1 MFFAGKQAR
10 WRPESGCLTAIG
22 RPASGA
28 GAPRMLKARPHN
40 PGASVQRMI
49 ENKVKLIIWDLDD
62 TFWRGTLAEEGII
75 AIPRNREI
83 VIELSRRGILN
94 SICSKNDPDRVKA
107 KLSEQEIWD
116 YFVFPSISFNPKGK
130 AVAGMIE
137 AAGLRA
143 ENVLFIDDNKL
154 NLEEVKFFNPGI
166 MTAHPE
172 EVLETLLDHPHC
184 IGKPDPEFSRLKQYQ
199 FLQRK
204 VEERSASELSNEEFL
219 RASGIRVSIDH
230 DIEANF
236 DRVVELINRTNQLN
250 YTKER
255 LSTPEEI
262 ENFRALLGA
271 FRHVAGC
278 VRAVDNYGDYGL
290 IGFFLLKRTANR
302 KRLLHFVFSC
312 RTMNMGIEQYVYEML
327 GEPELDVVAP
337 VSYPVKPYAV
347 VDWINLE
354 GEGRG
359 TISTGRG
366 GKLVLLGGC
375 DLLQL
380 ANYCSGDRVE
390 FVNRVEEE
398 VKLRYDD
405 PGFVLS
411 DREAIR
417 DCRAIREIPC
427 WTYDDA
433 VRFDES
439 LAASDLVLVSLWPGM
454 NGEYFDVE
462 GVRLRMTGKQ
472 ADHMRA
478 RDESWFKR
486 NFRQVELS
494 KRQRLRL
501 ITEALDRIGSI
512 APDSSVVFLLGCFTQ
527 GGLNDKQ
534 VKRRGVYNE
543 ASRAYCK
550 AHSSRFRYVDVDA
563 LLSKE
568 ILVDKVHF
576 SREGY
581 FKLAEHIL
589 VSLRERRTPD
599 PAAGATYIAAGTQS
613 ETAGSVP
620 MRAGWGKQ
628 ERTARRE
635 KKRQRNLPEFADR
648 LN

>member
-1 MFFAGKQAR
+1 
-10 WRPESGCLTAIG
+10 
-22 RPASGA
+22 
-28 GAPRMLKARPHN
+28 
-40 PGASVQRMI
+40 MI
-49 ENKVKLIIWDLDD
+49 HNKVKLVIWDLDD
-62 TFWRGTLAEEGII
+62 TFWRGTLTEEGIT

-116 YFVFPSISFNPKGK
+116 YFVFPSISFSPKGK

-184 IGKPDPEFSRLKQYQ
+184 IGKPDPELTRLKQYR

-204 VEERSASELSNEEFL
+204 TEERSTSELSNEEFL
-219 RASGIRVSIDH
+219 RASGIRVRIDY
-230 DIEANF
+230 DIEKNF

-255 LSTPEEI
+255 LNTPEEI
-262 ENFRALLGA
+262 ENFRALLSA

-290 IGFFLLKRTANR
+290 IGFFLLKRTANK

-327 GEPELDVVAP
+327 GEPELDVVSP
-337 VSYPVKPYAV
+337 VSYPVQPHAV

-354 GEGRG
+354 GESGG

-398 VKLRYDD
+398 VKVRYDD

-411 DREAIR
+411 DRAAIR

-486 NFRQVELS
+486 NFQEVEIS
-494 KRQRLRL
+494 NRRRLRL
-501 ITEALDRIGSI
+501 ITTALDRIGSI
-512 APDSSVVFLLGCFTQ
+512 TPDSSTVFLLGCFTQ
-527 GGLNDKQ
+527 GDLNDKQ
-534 VKRRGVYNE
+534 VKRRGIYNE
-543 ASRAYCK
+543 ASRAYCDT
-550 AHSSRFRYVDVDA
+550 HSPRFRYVDLDA
-563 LLSKE
+563 LLSRE

-581 FKLAEHIL
+581 FRLAQHIL
-589 VSLRERRTPD
+589 TSLRERRAPA
-599 PAAGATYIAAGTQS
+599 PAAGATYIAAGRPQQV
-613 ETAGSVP
+613 ETGGST
-620 MRAGWGKQ
+620 RAGRKR
-628 ERTARRE
+628 ERAARRE
-635 KKRQRNLPEFADR
+635 GKRQGKLPEFADR